1 VFSVSSVANIN
12 AMEKPKFVALV
23 GPTASGKSCLALE
36 LAQRLRGEII
46 SADSV
51 QVYRGF
57 NVGTA
62 KPSVEERRM
71 VPHHLIDILD
81 PDQDYSAA
89 LFRAQADHIIRELH
103 KRNTPIFVVG
113 GTGFYLKVLTRG
125 LFRGPAGNSKLRSA
139 LYKKAERDGIEVLHQ
154 ELQRQDPE
162 AAWRIH
168 PHDRFRII
176 RALEVFSLGRKPIS
190 LFQKEHGFREA
201 HYRVLKIGLHCER
214 DELYRRIE
222 LRVDRMMEMG
232 WVDEVRALLNQ
243 GYGPGLKSM
252 QSLGYKNIAAYLA
265 GGVNLKEAILLIKR
279 DTRRYAKRQI
289 TWFKPDPE
297 IDWFPTNQESFQNIE
312 ERVKSFL
319 KQIPLEVS
327 RNVS

>member
-1 VFSVSSVANIN
+1 
-12 AMEKPKFVALV
+12 MEKPNFVAIV
-23 GPTASGKSCLALE
+23 GPTASGKSSLALE
-36 LAQRLRGEII
+36 LAQRFRGEII

-57 NVGTA
+57 DVGTA

-89 LFRAQADHIIRELH
+89 LFRNQADPIIRELQ
-103 KRNTPIFVVG
+103 KRETTIFVVG
-113 GTGFYLKVLTRG
+113 GTGLYLKVLTRG
-125 LFRGPAGNSKLRSA
+125 LFRGPAGNSQLRSA
-139 LYKKAERDGIEVLHQ
+139 LYKKAERDGIEVLHR

-162 AAWRIH
+162 AARRIH

-176 RALEVFSLGRKPIS
+176 RALEVYSLGQKPIS
-190 LFQKEHGFREA
+190 LFQREHGFGEA

-214 DELYRRIE
+214 DELYKRIE

-252 QSLGYKNIAAYLA
+252 QSLGYKNIAACLY
-265 GGVNLKEAILLIKR
+265 GGVDLKEAILLIKR

-289 TWFKPDPE
+289 TWFKADPE
-297 IDWFPTNQESFQNIE
+297 INWFSTGPESFQNIE
-312 ERVKSFL
+312 ERVGSFL
-319 KQIPLEVS
+319 KQIHPEESRSVS
-327 RNVS
+327 AAFHLDKLR